1 MSDRER
7 VVERL
12 SRDETQSS
20 HTQMTSLSQLL
31 VALIGFALSSIIAA
45 DPPPTFHFK
54 PSDHALGDVHPF
66 FKDGE
71 CFLYSLK
78 PGKYDSVL
86 ARSKDWLHWTE
97 TPITH
102 TPVTK
107 DDWFSPYFVLG
118 VFRDEAAGVY
128 RGFYG
133 HARGRMV
140 SSVST
145 NLIDWSCAPKEFS
158 VPPGD
163 YYERRRDPFVFWIPE
178 RKEYGCVMTTWMKG
192 RSKETGGA
200 ISLATSPDLQ
210 HWTDHGPI
218 IDPGNIGEPECPQM
232 FKLGAHWYLLASIY
246 DRAVG
251 KPDYWRS
258 DSPTGPWKSA
268 PEGQLDGKD
277 LCAAQIAI
285 DGDTPLLFGWIP
297 LTPAQPGKQHW
308 GGHLA
313 LPREVYALP
322 DGSLGTRLPEKLR
335 KAFSTLD
342 WQTRDD
348 IVLSPSPATVKG
360 AWRNPLVQF
369 DVSIPKPNATVHVQL
384 TPMGEVVLAVDAI
397 RILDRHGACWSELPV
412 RWRSE
417 GTIRMHLW
425 TDGNMVEVFADD
437 RWSLAARLPPTEG
450 GVGLV
455 FRTQSDGGAVTRL
468 RVTAAPWQ

>member
-1 MSDRER
+1 
-7 VVERL
+7 
-12 SRDETQSS
+12 
-20 HTQMTSLSQLL
+20 MTSSSQLL
-31 VALIGFALSSIIAA
+31 VALAGFALSSIVAA
-45 DPPPTFHFK
+45 EPPPTFHFK
-54 PSDHALGDVHPF
+54 PGDHALGDVHPF

-78 PGKYDSVL
+78 PGEYDSVL

-102 TPVTK
+102 APVSK

-128 RGFYG
+128 RSFYG
-133 HARGRMV
+133 HAKGRMV

-145 NLIDWSCAPKEFS
+145 NLIDWSCAPKGFS

-163 YYERRRDPFVFWIPE
+163 FYERRRDPFVFWIPE
-178 RKEYGCVMTTWMKG
+178 RKECGCVMTTWMKG

-251 KPDYWRS
+251 KPVYWRS
-258 DSPTGPWKSA
+258 DSPTGPWKST
-268 PEGQLDGKD
+268 PDGQLDGKD
-277 LCAAQIAI
+277 LCAAQIAF
-285 DGDTPLLFGWIP
+285 DGDIPLLFGWIP

-322 DGSLGTRLPEKLR
+322 DGLLGTRLPRKLATTFDALSW
-335 KAFSTLD
+335 KSMNAFTLSSAPHVID
-342 WQTRDD
+342 GER
-348 IVLSPSPATVKG
+348 
-360 AWRNPLVQF
+360 RNFVAEFDLASSSSDSEIQVEFEPLG
-369 DVSIPKPNATVHVQL
+369 K
-384 TPMGEVVLAVDAI
+384 VVIAPQSI
-397 RILDRHGACWSELPV
+397 RILDGSGQCWSALPT
-412 RWRSE
+412 RWLSGPS
-417 GTIRMHLW
+417 GTVHLMIE
-425 TDGNMVEVFADD
+425 DNIVEVFVGD
-437 RWSLAARLPPTEG
+437 RFSLAARLPEQTKARR
-450 GVGLV
+450 LS
-455 FRTQSDGGAVTRL
+455 FSSSGAPISLSRL
-468 RVTAAPWQ
+468 RVSDLLKP